1 MPRQLEEKDGFVDI
15 ANLQKIYRSL
25 KNEWKLLNQRGL
37 SIIGSKCIPIFIQTK
52 IEDFYFF
59 YIHYKC
65 IISIILWWHKHFHT
79 LLIFYVSPLVHGIR
93 LGFGAN
99 KDKGDEDNVFLFFY
113 FEMFKIHTKFMKHLS
128 YIFYHP

>member
-1 MPRQLEEKDGFVDI
+1 MTRQLEEKDGFVDI

-59 YIHYKC
+59 
-65 IISIILWWHKHFHT
+65 
-79 LLIFYVSPLVHGIR
+79 IFITN
-93 LGFGAN
+93 A
-99 KDKGDEDNVFLFFY
+99 
-113 FEMFKIHTKFMKHLS
+113 
-128 YIFYHP
+128 